1 MYSPKV
7 VVVDSGV
14 DTQNQEI
21 MEHVIQ
27 GFSFQKSAEEDEVIE
42 EENFD
47 DVFGHGTNCID
58 CILQFAE
65 QAQFYP
71 IKIVNELGKTTSSLL
86 LAALEKC
93 RELPVNLICL
103 SLSVTQMLDPAM
115 EKELRDICNDLE
127 KQGKIICA
135 SECNN
140 AKDTIPAIYKSVIGV
155 GELLPDAKKKVLVD
169 RAASVQVLADISP
182 IFVAGKSGRYNFFK
196 GTSKGNA
203 YVAGLLARAMQTA
216 PNIKSI
222 QEALNILEK
231 TDDPLEEIDL
241 ECVGKLQTDEVGQ
254 MILEKVHR
262 RLLEFGCTSSLDEI
276 SRYPFLSQITGVNF
290 FNFYDFISGIYRE
303 LKITKLDY
311 HTIKV
316 GDVCTLYNLVE
327 HLRRNVCYE
336 EKECCFGADTKV

>member
-7 VVVDSGV
+7 AVVDSGV

-27 GFSFQKSAEEDEVIE
+27 GFSFQKSAEEDGVIE

-93 RELPVNLICL
+93 RELPVDLICL
-103 SLSVTQMLDPAM
+103 SLSVTQMLNSAM

-203 YVAGLLARAMQTA
+203 YVAGILARAMQTA

-241 ECVGKLQTDEVGQ
+241 EYV
-254 MILEKVHR
+254 
-262 RLLEFGCTSSLDEI
+262 GCTSSLDEI

-303 LKITKLDY
+303 LKITKLEY

>member
-27 GFSFQKSAEEDEVIE
+27 GFSFQKSAEEDGVIE

-93 RELPVNLICL
+93 RELPVDLICL
-103 SLSVTQMLDPAM
+103 SLSVTQMLNPTM

-155 GELLPDAKKKVLVD
+155 GELLPDAKKKCK
-169 RAASVQVLADISP
+169 R
-182 IFVAGKSGRYNFFK
+182 
-196 GTSKGNA
+196 
-203 YVAGLLARAMQTA
+203 
-216 PNIKSI
+216 
-222 QEALNILEK
+222 
-231 TDDPLEEIDL
+231 
-241 ECVGKLQTDEVGQ
+241 
-254 MILEKVHR
+254 
-262 RLLEFGCTSSLDEI
+262 
-276 SRYPFLSQITGVNF
+276 
-290 FNFYDFISGIYRE
+290 
-303 LKITKLDY
+303 
-311 HTIKV
+311 
-316 GDVCTLYNLVE
+316 
-327 HLRRNVCYE
+327 
-336 EKECCFGADTKV
+336 

>member
-1 MYSPKV
+1 MMYYNNYGGNFSEGIREGIKN
-7 VVVDSGV
+7 SFRKGSSL
-14 DTQNQEI
+14 TRLIYINCGIFLALKLIYI
-21 MEHVIQ
+21 MMLLL
-27 GFSFQKSAEEDEVIE
+27 GKGEE
-42 EENFD
+42 
-47 DVFGHGTNCID
+47 
-58 CILQFAE
+58 
-65 QAQFYP
+65 FYP
-71 IKIVNELGKTTSSLL
+71 TL
-86 LAALEKC
+86 LEKC
-93 RELPVNLICL
+93 RELPVDLICL
-103 SLSVTQMLDPAM
+103 SLSVTQMLNSAM

-203 YVAGLLARAMQTA
+203 YVAGILARAMQTA

-241 ECVGKLQTDEVGQ
+241 EYVGKLQTDEVGQ
-254 MILEKVHR
+254 RQCE
-262 RLLEFGCTSSLDEI
+262 
-276 SRYPFLSQITGVNF
+276 
-290 FNFYDFISGIYRE
+290 
-303 LKITKLDY
+303 
-311 HTIKV
+311 
-316 GDVCTLYNLVE
+316 VE
-327 HLRRNVCYE
+327 
-336 EKECCFGADTKV
+336 

>member
-7 VVVDSGV
+7 AVVDSGV

-21 MEHVIQ
+21 MQHVIQ
-27 GFSFQKSAEEDEVIE
+27 GFSFQKSAEDNGIVE
-42 EENFD
+42 EGNFD

-65 QAQFYP
+65 QTQFYP

-86 LAALEKC
+86 LAALKKC
-93 RELPVNLICL
+93 RELQVDLICL
-103 SLSVTQMLDPAM
+103 SLSVTQILDPAM

-127 KQGKIICA
+127 KQGKIICT

-140 AKDTIPAIYKSVIGV
+140 AKNTIPAIYKSVIGV
-155 GELLPDAKKKVLVD
+155 GKLLPDAKKKILVD
-169 RAASVQVLADISP
+169 RAANVQVLADISP

-203 YVAGLLARAMQTA
+203 YVAGILARAMQTA
-216 PNIKSI
+216 PNIKSV

-241 ECVGKLQTDEVGQ
+241 KCVGKLQTDEVGQ
-254 MILEKVHR
+254 MILEKIHR
-262 RLLEFGCTSSLDEI
+262 RLLEFGCTSSLGEI

-290 FNFYDFISGIYRE
+290 FNFYDFISGIYGE
-303 LKITKLDY
+303 LKITKPDY
-311 HTIKV
+311 HAIKV
-316 GDVCTLYNLVE
+316 GDACTLYNLVE
-327 HLRRNVCYE
+327 HLRRNMCYE

>member
-7 VVVDSGV
+7 AVVDSGV

-21 MEHVIQ
+21 MQHVIQ
-27 GFSFQKSAEEDEVIE
+27 GFSFQKSAEDNGIVE
-42 EENFD
+42 EGNFD

-65 QAQFYP
+65 QTQFYP

-86 LAALEKC
+86 LAALKKC
-93 RELPVNLICL
+93 RELQVDLICL
-103 SLSVTQMLDPAM
+103 SLSVTQILDPAM

-127 KQGKIICA
+127 KQGKIICT

-140 AKDTIPAIYKSVIGV
+140 AKNTIPAIYKSVIGV
-155 GELLPDAKKKVLVD
+155 GKLLPDAKKKILVD
-169 RAASVQVLADISP
+169 RAANVQVLADISP

-203 YVAGLLARAMQTA
+203 YVAGILARAMQTA

-254 MILEKVHR
+254 MILEKIHR
-262 RLLEFGCTSSLDEI
+262 RLLEFGCTSSLGEI

-303 LKITKLDY
+303 LKITKLEY

>member
-1 MYSPKV
+1 MK
-7 VVVDSGV
+7 
-14 DTQNQEI
+14 
-21 MEHVIQ
+21 
-27 GFSFQKSAEEDEVIE
+27 KK
-42 EENFD
+42 NFD

-93 RELPVNLICL
+93 RELPVDLICL
-103 SLSVTQMLDPAM
+103 SLSVTQMLNPAM

-182 IFVAGKSGRYNFFK
+182 IFVAGKSGRYNFF
-196 GTSKGNA
+196 
-203 YVAGLLARAMQTA
+203 
-216 PNIKSI
+216 
-222 QEALNILEK
+222 
-231 TDDPLEEIDL
+231 
-241 ECVGKLQTDEVGQ
+241 
-254 MILEKVHR
+254 
-262 RLLEFGCTSSLDEI
+262 
-276 SRYPFLSQITGVNF
+276 
-290 FNFYDFISGIYRE
+290 
-303 LKITKLDY
+303 
-311 HTIKV
+311 
-316 GDVCTLYNLVE
+316 
-327 HLRRNVCYE
+327 
-336 EKECCFGADTKV
+336 

>member
-93 RELPVNLICL
+93 RELPVDLICL

-115 EKELRDICNDLE
+115 EKELRDI
-127 KQGKIICA
+127 
-135 SECNN
+135 
-140 AKDTIPAIYKSVIGV
+140 
-155 GELLPDAKKKVLVD
+155 
-169 RAASVQVLADISP
+169 
-182 IFVAGKSGRYNFFK
+182 
-196 GTSKGNA
+196 
-203 YVAGLLARAMQTA
+203 
-216 PNIKSI
+216 
-222 QEALNILEK
+222 
-231 TDDPLEEIDL
+231 
-241 ECVGKLQTDEVGQ
+241 
-254 MILEKVHR
+254 
-262 RLLEFGCTSSLDEI
+262 
-276 SRYPFLSQITGVNF
+276 
-290 FNFYDFISGIYRE
+290 
-303 LKITKLDY
+303 
-311 HTIKV
+311 
-316 GDVCTLYNLVE
+316 
-327 HLRRNVCYE
+327 
-336 EKECCFGADTKV
+336 

>member
-7 VVVDSGV
+7 AVVDSGV

-27 GFSFQKSAEEDEVIE
+27 GFSFQKSAEEDGVIE
-42 EENFD
+42 EKNFD

-93 RELPVNLICL
+93 RELPVDLICL
-103 SLSVTQMLDPAM
+103 SLSVTQMLNSAM

-203 YVAGLLARAMQTA
+203 YVAGILARAMQTA

-231 TDDPLEEIDL
+231 TDDP
-241 ECVGKLQTDEVGQ
+241 
-254 MILEKVHR
+254 
-262 RLLEFGCTSSLDEI
+262 
-276 SRYPFLSQITGVNF
+276 F

-303 LKITKLDY
+303 LKITKLEY